1 MVMWNKYNQNNSKF
15 EQLQSSPVFIK
26 TYGINGH
33 CNIVLILLQ
42 RIESREM
49 EYRKT
54 RKLKQKIYILLATDA
69 LWFAY
74 V

>member
-1 MVMWNKYNQNNSKF
+1 MGDIDY
-15 EQLQSSPVFIK
+15 QS
-26 TYGINGH
+26 
-33 CNIVLILLQ
+33 NIVLILLQ

-54 RKLKQKIYILLATDA
+54 RRLKQKIYILLATDA